1 MKTIPVILMGCGG
14 VGRHLLH
21 HIVSCRSL
29 HAKLGVHLRVV
40 GVCDSK
46 SSIIVSDVFFMEL
59 DEKFLLELCQLKS
72 NGSSLLTLSSS
83 GIEYQVLNNSD
94 STTKLIEIADLLGKS
109 IGLAFVDCS
118 ASSETIG
125 VLKRVVGLGCC
136 IVMANKKPLTSTM
149 EDYDKLVSHPRRVRH
164 ESTVGAGLPVIASL
178 NRILSSGD
186 TVHRIVGSLSGTLG
200 YVMSEVEDGKPLSQV
215 VKAAKSLGYTE
226 PGKLPCGAI
235 GGLLSRGGSKGP
247 LPWPDPR
254 DDLSGMDV
262 ARKALILARLLGWRI
277 NLDSIKIESLY
288 PEVMGSN
295 VMSVEDF
302 LDSGLLLL
310 DKDIQERVNKASL
323 NGNVLRY
330 VCLIQGSSC
339 ASFPTSAFNFSLR
352 AFPLGTGV
360 VERQWIIFC
369 YFAMWL
375 VRFGVLSFGFWS
387 RLGDFGLPWLDGGIG
402 LENTLQRC
410 EVGIQELPK
419 DSPLGR
425 LRGSDNV
432 LEIYSRCYNEQP
444 LVIQGAGAGNDTT
457 AAGVLADILDIQDLF
472 PENKSVVSNA

>member
-1 MKTIPVILMGCGG
+1 MKTIPVVLMGCGG
-14 VGRHLLH
+14 VGRQLLH
-21 HIVSCRSL
+21 HIVSSRSL
-29 HAKLGVHLRVV
+29 HASLGVHLRVV

-46 SSIIVSDVFFMEL
+46 SSIFVSDVLSMEF
-59 DEKFLLELCQLKS
+59 DDKFLLELCQLKS
-72 NGSSLLTLSSS
+72 NGSSLLTLSTTS
-83 GIEYQVLNNSD
+83 GVEYQVLINSD
-94 STTKLIEIADLLGKS
+94 SATKLIDIAALLGKS
-109 IGLAFVDCS
+109 MGLALVDCS

-125 VLKRVVGLGCC
+125 VMKQVVDLGCC
-136 IVMANKKPLTSTM
+136 VVMANKKPLTSTM
-149 EDYDKLVSHPRRVRH
+149 EDYDKLVSHPRRIRH

-186 TVHRIVGSLSGTLG
+186 SVHRVVGSLSGTLG

-226 PGKLPCGAI
+226 P
-235 GGLLSRGGSKGP
+235 
-247 LPWPDPR
+247 DPR

-262 ARKALILARLLGWRI
+262 ARKALILARLLGRRI

-302 LDSGLLLL
+302 LDNGLLLL

-330 VCLIQGSSC
+330 VCVIEGS
-339 ASFPTSAFNFSLR
+339 
-352 AFPLGTGV
+352 
-360 VERQWIIFC
+360 
-369 YFAMWL
+369 
-375 VRFGVLSFGFWS
+375 
-387 RLGDFGLPWLDGGIG
+387 
-402 LENTLQRC
+402 RC
-410 EVGIQELPK
+410 EVGIQEVPK

-432 LEIYSRCYNEQP
+432 LEIYSRCYSAQP

-472 PENKSVVSNA
+472 PEK